1 LDAEA
6 AMPLSPL
13 IVVIGVAF
21 LVSVGLLLVLALED
35 KFDEKTASEFEQ
47 DVAYTTMLMEL
58 RNMSGRGV
66 RGRRRSGPG
75 DVTPLYESSV

>member
-1 LDAEA
+1 
-6 AMPLSPL
+6 MPLSPL

-47 DVAYTTMLMEL
+47 DVAYTTMLMDL

-66 RGRRRSGPG
+66 RGRRRNVPD
-75 DVTPLYESSV
+75 DVTPLYEGGM

>member
-1 LDAEA
+1 MDAEA

-66 RGRRRSGPG
+66 RGRRRSVPG